1 MSKKDEDEKDDK
13 SEKSIKPKFTSR
25 LFAYLLDSIL
35 VVFVASLLAFPFID
49 SKEYDSLIKESSQ
62 LLEKV
67 KNKEIDTEEY
77 SVEYMNLEY
86 KMDKSMEL
94 VNIMT
99 ILVGVIYFVVYP
111 LYHEGQTLGKKFMK
125 IQVVSTKGDLS
136 ANQLLFRSFIADF
149 ILLRILLVLFVMFA
163 SRNVYSIC
171 SELFYDAQYAAMIVS
186 IFMIIYSKDGLA
198 LHDKLTHTKVIRV
211 N

>member
-1 MSKKDEDEKDDK
+1 MSKKDEDEKDGK

-49 SKEYDSLIKESSQ
+49 SKEYDSLIKESGQ